1 MNIFSLLY
9 EIHPTPAIAGEPK
22 KYAINYIIKNEV
34 RGWYGG
40 PIGWID
46 NNLNGNFYLN
56 IRSGL
61 IVDNH
66 MHLYSGSG
74 ITDKSK
80 SIKEWNETEQ
90 KFNLMVK
97 ACNE

>member
-1 MNIFSLLY
+1 
-9 EIHPTPAIAGEPK
+9 
-22 KYAINYIIKNEV
+22 
-34 RGWYGG
+34 
-40 PIGWID
+40 
-46 NNLNGNFYLN
+46 
-56 IRSGL
+56 
-61 IVDNH
+61 